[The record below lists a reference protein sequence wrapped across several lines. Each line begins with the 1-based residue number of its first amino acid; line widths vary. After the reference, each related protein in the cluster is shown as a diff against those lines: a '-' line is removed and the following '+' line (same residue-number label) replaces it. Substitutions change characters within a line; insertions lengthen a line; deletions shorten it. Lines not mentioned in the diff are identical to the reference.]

1 MAAEPSAN
9 AEQIDEDDE
18 EDEEEEEHDSDSEAE
33 TSRDIDH
40 LEPRQA
46 QNPHQVAAAEPSELM
61 QLEMSEDIRL
71 GSPDDGSNN
80 LDSDFPLTGPDNLM
94 DHRSRAD
101 SHKAESARRWT
112 MLQDNPFSG
121 NLQPSAS
128 GKKMVLV
135 FFFFLLPSS

>member
-1 MAAEPSAN
+1 
-9 AEQIDEDDE
+9 
-18 EDEEEEEHDSDSEAE
+18 
-33 TSRDIDH
+33 
-40 LEPRQA
+40 
-46 QNPHQVAAAEPSELM
+46 LM

-80 LDSDFPLTGPDNLM
+80 LDSDFPLTGPDNSM

-101 SHKAESARRWT
+101 SYKAESARRWT

-135 FFFFLLPSS
+135 FFFPSPFFFLISNKRKKNG